1 MGLKSQRQK
10 EARKELKRTLRASE
24 LCPHCRKKVTDL
36 EEHLKSQ
43 HSISCVKCGQHFRDQ
58 QSWKHHM
65 RDLHGL
71 AETEAAKA
79 DRHAKLQKWTRER
92 SKKSKGKSKDSQIEV
107 TPPGLY
113 RHSCDLCG
121 AEVDLAVNLAG
132 QGLTFKCAIMG
143 RACSG
148 PKSAPVM
155 APAVPVTPVASAPG
169 AGAVM
174 AVDVPVPDDDD
185 L

>member
-1 MGLKSQRQK
+1 MGQ
-10 EARKELKRTLRASE
+10 
-24 LCPHCRKKVTDL
+24 
-36 EEHLKSQ
+36 
-43 HSISCVKCGQHFRDQ
+43 
-58 QSWKHHM
+58 
-65 RDLHGL
+65 
-71 AETEAAKA
+71 TEAAKA

-174 AVDVPVPDDDD
+174 AVDADPGAWSNALDDA
-185 L
+185 LNSSLGGSTPGPPGMLRTGGRNVRMSWEELRVR